1 VDCIGGSTDCKIGFF
16 RTTTDDLRF
25 ADCSNATCS
34 SGSITLVDGNT
45 GCGLTGCSTTASTG
59 HYAEMKCLSATDCK
73 FVYQNDDLAD
83 LTFADCDSATCNSG
97 TQQTIDG
104 DGALKSVV
112 GYYTDV
118 DCTGGSSDCKIAYY
132 DTTESALVF
141 YDCDNAT
148 CSTGTLV
155 YLDGKDGCTLTGC
168 VTTADAGGYVALDC
182 STGVNDCKIAY
193 YVDGST
199 DDLYF
204 ADCDSATCNV
214 GTTRMIDGGAS
225 CPLTGCTTSATV
237 GTHPNIDCS
246 AGTADCKIAYKNETT
261 DDLLFADCDT
271 ATCSSGTRTVVDGTT
286 GCALTGCSTTND
298 VGINAA
304 LSCPTATDCK
314 IAYYDNTRT
323 SLRFADCDNAACTSG
338 TASIL
343 EGDTGCLLTGC
354 STSTSSGT
362 GTTIDC
368 SPGASDCKIAYY
380 NSTGGDLNFVD
391 CNNATCT
398 SGTISQLEGSAGCA
412 LTNCSTS
419 VFADSPTIACGG
431 DGSNCKVAYY
441 RSYDFS
447 FADCDNAACTS
458 GTTTVLDGTNGCA
471 LTGCS
476 TTNTFE
482 IVFSLD
488 CKAGLNDCKVAYH
501 ETDNGDIYFADCNNG
516 TCASGTTN
524 LADDGADRVWAQ
536 LVSSS
541 GAAVP
546 DGIITTRSS
555 SYSRLR
561 TPAISPTTATAYGIR
576 LASTDSL
583 NITADVRA
591 ARMIVSQSGALSA
604 TQTQVEVGN
613 YETSTATS
621 YTQLTN
627 KKIYRYD
634 ANKFTPTPTTY
645 FEATISNSTAG
656 QTTSVALYSDGASC
670 TTVVSGSEVTV
681 TGTTWTRVRSS
692 AVTLN
697 DDTDYMVCIKTTANT
712 AQIANARAVLD
723 QSGTIYGTELVY
735 NLVNTAQT
743 DVDTA
748 YTSQNGLNYFD
759 PALFSGSTNYYFE
772 SDIKTSAGTG
782 YAQLY
787 NSSDVTAVSSSEV
800 STTGASYSRQRSN
813 ALTMPVAAKNI
824 DAQIKNSSTN
834 TTTVSSADLIVQA
847 GSPPTSTP
855 TRRTSESCYSNNC
868 LEFNGSDNSVSITN
882 TTALDLDQGLAA
894 GVSFAGW
901 VKVSSDGETNV
912 GQIVSKGDSTYLR
925 TTNEGSDRLVDLEA
939 SLDLASSDAT
949 VTITNGLPLNEWH
962 HVALAY
968 TDDSDDEISVYID
981 GKLRGTS
988 SNGSGA
994 PASDGNDWLLGG
1006 SSSAN
1011 FHGFIDE
1018 VRLYNYERTAQQITL
1033 DYTAK
1038 GTSEGAS
1045 AQLGDGTLE
1054 KLNQGLVA
1062 YYPMDEAAANTCSNG
1077 TNDTCDKSGNGND
1090 GAWNGDATTGSGKFG
1105 NGVSLD
1111 GTGDYVVD
1119 SNGLGTFSDKI
1130 TIAAWIKPSALGTT
1144 RKAFIANESIFKLD
1158 IDTDSKIRFL
1168 TGENWGGS
1176 LLKNN
1181 TALTT
1186 QNWYLVTAVY
1196 DGSTKKIYLNG
1207 QLDSTIGSTSGSIG
1221 TSSSFYLGD
1230 YGANLNP
1237 YAGSLDEVRIYNR
1250 ALSPDEVQ
1258 DLYNYAPGPVAH
1270 WKLDENTGTSAADA
1284 SSNSNTGTLTNGPT
1298 WAPGKFGSG
1307 VKFDGSDDYINGGS
1321 QTNIDNLS
1329 TKTVSL
1335 WVNPTSYS
1343 HQFVNYMIS
1352 KYTGTV
1358 GWAFGVN
1365 GTYTDAEVC
1374 GSGSTGKVYVYNG
1387 TSSICSNQTISTG
1400 QWTHVAF
1407 TYTGSTVTIFINGL
1421 QVGSGSLTLG
1431 NESSAN
1437 ISLGARSDNN
1447 WYLNGAIDDVRI
1459 YNYALSQKQIVNV
1472 MNGREGYEPAV
1483 GGSVGNPVL
1492 HLGFDDG
1499 YGTTAQDSSPQNNDG
1514 TLTNMAAPATSTSGW
1529 SSAGKFG
1536 KALAFDGTNDYVS
1549 VGNNSSIIPASSISI
1564 STWAKFSSFPSDNT
1578 NTARIL
1584 VRNDS
1589 GYFLYVYGDVNDRSQ
1604 LAFML
1609 PDAMTAWSNV
1619 PIYNI
1624 DNLTTDT
1631 WYHIVGTWDGSTAR
1645 LYINNKLVSST
1656 LVSGSIAS
1664 TDITRIGTTTVGTE
1678 YYMHGLIDEVKIYN
1692 YALTEDDIRLE
1703 YNRGAAVQL
1712 GATSTASNG
1721 TTPDNSSSR
1730 EYCVPGDTAT
1740 CNPPVAEWKFDENT
1754 GTTANDTSGNNNTG
1768 TLTNGPTW
1776 TTGKTGS
1783 GVNLS
1788 PSNSYVSVA
1797 DSSSLNITGDL
1808 TISTW
1813 VKPNAVDSTARLIMG
1828 KGNTSATTSRQ
1839 YGMRLSAANQWQA
1852 FVYSGS
1858 TTYSVTDTTTTP
1870 STSRWDQLTVVRDA
1884 TANTLK
1890 FYTNGILRGT
1900 ASSVT
1905 GSLNSTANI
1914 LAIGREGS
1922 SASNYFGGM
1931 VDNMR
1936 IYNYARTP
1944 AQVAWEYNR
1953 GGPVAHYKLD
1963 ECQGTTAYNSALNSN
1978 GEAAGNNGT
1987 ITIGA
1992 SGSNTTAGSCKGST
2006 GEAWKDG
2013 ASGKFNSSLEFDDT
2027 DDYLNLGTFLGKP
2040 SNYSLSFWIK
2050 PSNWGSSAI
2059 AESASNGGNISIW
2072 GMIFRDSGDAVEI
2085 WTSDGISG
2093 QQAVVASDWNSTG
2106 FPSTN
2111 WTHIT
2116 ATVDGSSIKYYK
2128 DGRLI
2133 NTVAQ
2138 TVQNSGTASGFS
2150 IGRLGTSTSST
2161 FYSSGQIDDVR
2172 IYNYALTPAQ
2182 VKDLYNGGAVNFR

>member
-1 VDCIGGSTDCKIGFF
+1 
-16 RTTTDDLRF
+16 
-25 ADCSNATCS
+25 
-34 SGSITLVDGNT
+34 
-45 GCGLTGCSTTASTG
+45 
-59 HYAEMKCLSATDCK
+59 MKCLSATDCK

-561 TPAISPTTATAYGIR
+561 TPAISPTTATAYGVR

-583 NITADVRA
+583 NLTADVRA

-613 YETSTATS
+613 YETTTSTS
-621 YTQLTN
+621 YTPLTN

-634 ANKFTPTPTTY
+634 ANKFTPTPTAY

-670 TTVVSGSEVTV
+670 ATVVSGSEVTV

-712 AQIANARAVLD
+712 AQIANARVVLD

-800 STTGASYSRQRSN
+800 STTGTSYSRQRSN
-813 ALTMPVAAKNI
+813 ALTMPVAAKNL

-939 SLDLASSDAT
+939 TLDLASSDAT

-1033 DYTAK
+1033 DYAAK
-1038 GTSEGAS
+1038 GTSEGVS

-1054 KLNQGLVA
+1054 KLNHGLVA
-1062 YYPMDEAAANTCSNG
+1062 YYPMDEAAANSCTNG

-1090 GAWNGDATTGSGKFG
+1090 GSWNGDATTGSGKFG

-1258 DLYNYAPGPVAH
+1258 DLYNYTPGPVAH

-1307 VKFDGSDDYINGGS
+1307 VKFDGSDDYINTADMNGVDGASQVTITGWFKRNAVNSFVGVSKADDSSTRTQFLFANDGLAYFTIDGNYGTVSSNDTNWHHVSFVFDGS
-1321 QTNIDNLS
+1321 QSGNSNRLKAYIDGIAQPLS
-1329 TKTVSL
+1329 
-1335 WVNPTSYS
+1335 
-1343 HQFVNYMIS
+1343 F
-1352 KYTGTV
+1352 TGTIP
-1358 GWAFGVN
+1358 A
-1365 GTYTDAEVC
+1365 TT
-1374 GSGSTGKVYVYNG
+1374 
-1387 TSSICSNQTISTG
+1387 
-1400 QWTHVAF
+1400 
-1407 TYTGSTVTIFINGL
+1407 STVTNNFVIGR
-1421 QVGSGSLTLG
+1421 TY
-1431 NESSAN
+1431 
-1437 ISLGARSDNN
+1437 GAG
-1447 WYLNGAIDDVRI
+1447 WQYTQGQIDDVRI
-1459 YNYALSQKQIVNV
+1459 YNYALSEKQIVNV

-1514 TLTNMAAPATSTSGW
+1514 TLTNMAAPATTTSGW
-1529 SSAGKFG
+1529 SNSGKFG
-1536 KALAFDGTNDYVS
+1536 KALAFDGSNDQVNLPTTTSIKSSTQVS
-1549 VGNNSSIIPASSISI
+1549 FSGWIYPTAAPSNYGFIYFE
-1564 STWAKFSSFPSDNT
+1564 STGTT
-1578 NTARIL
+1578 NTTRFAVALRNARTLSL
-1584 VRNDS
+1584 VIRDS
-1589 GYFLYVYGDVNDRSQ
+1589 GADPAGTVLIIN
-1604 LAFML
+1604 
-1609 PDAMTAWSNV
+1609 
-1619 PIYNI
+1619 
-1624 DNLTTDT
+1624 TTDT
-1631 WYHIVGTWDGSTAR
+1631 IPLNTWSYITAVYDSVADR
-1645 LYINNKLVSST
+1645 HMLYINGKLSKLDT
-1656 LVSGSIAS
+1656 TAKDGFAAS
-1664 TDITRIGTTTVGTE
+1664 TPSEIRIGSAATGERFT
-1678 YYMHGLIDEVKIYN
+1678 GLIDEVKIYN

-1703 YNRGAAVQL
+1703 YNRGAVVQL

-1768 TLTNGPTW
+1768 TLTNSPTW
-1776 TTGKTGS
+1776 SPGKLGS
-1783 GVNLS
+1783 AVRFDGVDD
-1788 PSNSYVSVA
+1788 YVSVTSIA
-1797 DSSSLNITGDL
+1797 SIRNISAITLSAWIKRNSSNGIV
-1808 TISTW
+1808 TISQMNDNSNRLDFEFW
-1813 VKPNAVDSTARLIMG
+1813 NDGNVYFAVGNGGNAYGYVAHNDTNWHYVTMVFDGTQSGNSNRLKAYIDG
-1828 KGNTSATTSRQ
+1828 IPQTLT
-1839 YGMRLSAANQWQA
+1839 
-1852 FVYSGS
+1852 YSGS
-1858 TTYSVTDTTTTP
+1858 IPTTTAN
-1870 STSRWDQLTVVRDA
+1870 LTTNFEIGRLPMSA
-1884 TANTLK
+1884 A
-1890 FYTNGILRGT
+1890 YTNG
-1900 ASSVT
+1900 
-1905 GSLNSTANI
+1905 
-1914 LAIGREGS
+1914 AI
-1922 SASNYFGGM
+1922 
-1931 VDNMR
+1931 DNVR

-1944 AQVAWEYNR
+1944 AQIAWEYNR
-1953 GGPVAHYKLD
+1953 GAPIAHYKLD

-2013 ASGKFNSSLEFDDT
+2013 VTGKINSSLEFDGV
-2027 DDYLNLGTFLGKP
+2027 DDYVSAGSPSSLNLNNNFTISAWLKIPTNAPTNGMGIFAWGEDSTGKRR
-2040 SNYSLSFWIK
+2040 SMIIW
-2050 PSNWGSSAI
+2050 
-2059 AESASNGGNISIW
+2059 NGGSGNNKLYFSGYGASGNLGGTSNIADNTWHQATVTLNSSNVAKVYVDGIEQNS
-2072 GMIFRDSGDAVEI
+2072 GSVTLSSYTYGSAYLGATLLSGDA
-2085 WTSDGISG
+2085 ISE
-2093 QQAVVASDWNSTG
+2093 NFT
-2106 FPSTN
+2106 
-2111 WTHIT
+2111 
-2116 ATVDGSSIKYYK
+2116 
-2128 DGRLI
+2128 
-2133 NTVAQ
+2133 
-2138 TVQNSGTASGFS
+2138 
-2150 IGRLGTSTSST
+2150 
-2161 FYSSGQIDDVR
+2161 GQIDDVR